1 MRTFTPIGNI
11 LDLISTPERWAEN
24 RYPNTPPN
32 ETIFIL
38 KQIGNTLQ
46 ANKQLEEELN
56 VKLML
61 LKHAQIVGLQS
72 QMNPHFL
79 YNTLDTINWMA
90 VADCHGA
97 NRISD
102 ALTTLADLFK
112 ANIDTTNYLTSLK
125 EELTYTKQYIKI
137 LKLRYENMFDVVWGV
152 DEFLMSAK
160 VPRLTLQ
167 PLIEN
172 ALYHGIKPLKKPGT
186 IQIRIFR
193 RNHTLC
199 LTVSDNGIG
208 IEKEKLETLQHELK
222 MPYHETTTHVGLNNI
237 NQRIKLIYGETN
249 GLHLESN
256 STGTTVLL
264 EMEFVD

>member
-1 MRTFTPIGNI
+1 
-11 LDLISTPERWAEN
+11 
-24 RYPNTPPN
+24 
-32 ETIFIL
+32 
-38 KQIGNTLQ
+38 
-46 ANKQLEEELN
+46 
-56 VKLML
+56 ML

-79 YNTLDTINWMA
+79 YNTLDTINWMV

-102 ALTTLADLFK
+102 ALTTPADLFK

-152 DEFLMSAK
+152 DESLMSAK

-172 ALYHGIKPLKKPGT
+172 ALYHGIKPQKSRAQYKSAFFGVITLSASLSAITVSALKKK
-186 IQIRIFR
+186 
-193 RNHTLC
+193 
-199 LTVSDNGIG
+199 S
-208 IEKEKLETLQHELK
+208 LK
-222 MPYHETTTHVGLNNI
+222 
-237 NQRIKLIYGETN
+237 RC
-249 GLHLESN
+249 
-256 STGTTVLL
+256 STS
-264 EMEFVD
+264 